1 MKKILLLLALILVA
15 SSCVSKKEYAVL
27 EANYNKTKEQL
38 LSTKNN
44 LTKCLIEKEKYKN
57 NVTSLDT
64 KVTEL
69 KEDKKRTL
77 EYVDNLTVLTKGANA
92 NIKETLIQL
101 SKKDA
106 YINKIRA
113 AATKKDSLNLVVA
126 FHLKKELKSG
136 IDDEDIEIN
145 VEKTVVFISISDK
158 LLFKPGSYS
167 ITDKAYKVLEKVAT
181 VIKGQPNM
189 DVMVEGHTDAS
200 PIKTACLQD
209 NWDLSTKRATSIIR
223 VLQYKFGVAPKRLIA
238 AGRSQYIPI
247 AQNDTFANKA
257 KNRRTKIIIMP
268 RLKQFFDLLEQ
279 KVE

>member
-1 MKKILLLLALILVA
+1 
-15 SSCVSKKEYAVL
+15 
-27 EANYNKTKEQL
+27 
-38 LSTKNN
+38 
-44 LTKCLIEKEKYKN
+44 
-57 NVTSLDT
+57 
-64 KVTEL
+64 
-69 KEDKKRTL
+69 
-77 EYVDNLTVLTKGANA
+77 
-92 NIKETLIQL
+92 
-101 SKKDA
+101 
-106 YINKIRA
+106 
-113 AATKKDSLNLVVA
+113 
-126 FHLKKELKSG
+126 
-136 IDDEDIEIN
+136 
-145 VEKTVVFISISDK
+145 
-158 LLFKPGSYS
+158 
-167 ITDKAYKVLEKVAT
+167 
-181 VIKGQPNM
+181 M